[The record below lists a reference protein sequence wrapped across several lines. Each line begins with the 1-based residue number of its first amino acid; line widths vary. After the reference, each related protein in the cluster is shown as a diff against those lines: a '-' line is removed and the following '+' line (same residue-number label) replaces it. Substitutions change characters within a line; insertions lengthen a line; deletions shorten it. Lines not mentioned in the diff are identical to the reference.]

1 MVKSSK
7 IVTEKERRPTPTAV
21 PELELAKRSSIK
33 AHIIQKIRPHK
44 EGTGKFHPKTAE
56 AANQTVATEDIIK
69 AANQEAIFQG
79 QHEIVIRATNP
90 MTSSCSK
97 FSTI

>member
-21 PELELAKRSSIK
+21 LELELAKRSSIK
-33 AHIIQKIRPHK
+33 AHIIQKTRPHK
-44 EGTGKFHPKTAE
+44 EGTGKFRPKTAV
-56 AANQTVATEDIIK
+56 AANQTAATEEIIK
-69 AANQEAIFQG
+69 ATNQEAIFQV
-79 QHEIVIRATNP
+79 QHEIVIQVTNL
-90 MTSSCSK
+90 MTSLCSK